1 MSAGGGGERRK
12 TSDEL
17 LRQLITDNEYL
28 AVLEYSREEG
38 LEKDSSV
45 FFLTA
50 MLKTFGFAYDRFE
63 RIIEIAE
70 ASREGLLAATQQ
82 SNTRVDQTLTR
93 NRDLFEKVLSDNVDL
108 MGYYVGEMRS
118 AMGEIRVVK
127 DDLEKTAADAK
138 ATYQVYKRLTGDGA
152 GKALSQQFMRAVSAA
167 HDQYM
172 PNYREQLSS
181 LIGIKFGG
189 FAILAALMT
198 IEIMILGVVIM
209 VFK

>member
-1 MSAGGGGERRK
+1 MSAGGSGDRRK

-17 LRQLITDNEYL
+17 LRQLIGDDEYL

-50 MLKTFGFAYDRFE
+50 MLKTFGFAYNRFE
-63 RIIEIAE
+63 RIIEIAD
-70 ASREGLLAATQQ
+70 AGCAGLLAATQQ
-82 SNTRVDQTLTR
+82 SNTRIDQTLTR
-93 NRDLFEKVLSDNVDL
+93 NRDLFEKVLSDNVQL

-127 DDLEKTAADAK
+127 DDLEKTATDAK
-138 ATYQVYKRLTGDGA
+138 ATYHIYKRLTGDGA
-152 GKALSQQFMRAVSAA
+152 SKALSQQFMRAVSSA
-167 HDQYM
+167 HERSM
-172 PNYREQLSS
+172 PDYQNQLSD
-181 LIGIKFGG
+181 LIGMKLGG

-198 IEIMILGVVIM
+198 AEIVILGVVIM